1 MSIDLKDMFL
11 HSPMQDPEFMKVPIK
26 YFPQDI
32 CNRYNLLSKVHKG
45 YIYIRIK
52 KGMYGLKQGALLAFE
67 TLETLLL
74 DAGYVPILG
83 STGMWKHSTRPTIF
97 LFMCRRLWC

>member
-1 MSIDLKDMFL
+1 
-11 HSPMQDPEFMKVPIK
+11 
-26 YFPQDI
+26 
-32 CNRYNLLSKVHKG
+32 
-45 YIYIRIK
+45 
-52 KGMYGLKQGALLAFE
+52 MYGLKQGALLAFE

-97 LFMCRRLWC
+97 CLCVNNFGVKYFSCDDALHLQRTLESVYTAKMD